1 MRNSRLRAQES
12 RKGKREEGNGRS
24 EGGKEMKEF
33 QEQGWWQ
40 GRAVHQNN
48 KQYYKIK
55 QLRKYSW
62 LEMTGRDRTGEVK
75 DRGARNS
82 SAQRSREAGDI
93 IYKDIMG
100 KIDIIL

>member
-1 MRNSRLRAQES
+1 LEKENDLKAMRNSRLRAQES

-75 DRGARNS
+75 DRGGKEF
-82 SAQRSREAGDI
+82 QRTTFKGSG
-93 IYKDIMG
+93 G
-100 KIDIIL
+100 HHL

>member
-1 MRNSRLRAQES
+1 
-12 RKGKREEGNGRS
+12 
-24 EGGKEMKEF
+24 
-33 QEQGWWQ
+33 
-40 GRAVHQNN
+40 
-48 KQYYKIK
+48 
-55 QLRKYSW
+55 
-62 LEMTGRDRTGEVK
+62 MTGRDRTGEVE